1 MQMGAYL
8 DQVTGPTAGVQNR
21 VRDQLAGDQSGVFA
35 DRVDARRLIERLAD
49 EKRRL
54 RIARHLQSDEF

>member
-1 MQMGAYL
+1 MQVGAYL
-8 DQVTGPTAGVQNR
+8 DQVTGPTAGVHNS
-21 VRDQLAGDQSGVFA
+21 VRDQLAGDQPGVFT
-35 DRVDARRLIERLAD
+35 DRVDARRVIERLAD